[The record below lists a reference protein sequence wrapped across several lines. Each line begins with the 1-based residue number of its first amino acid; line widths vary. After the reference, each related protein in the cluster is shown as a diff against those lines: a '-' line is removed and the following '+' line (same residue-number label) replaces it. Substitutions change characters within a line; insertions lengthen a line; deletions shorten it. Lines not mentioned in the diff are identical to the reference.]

1 MTKPEPTGLLHDD
14 ANLRHREDRA
24 DQGERFLNGRV
35 VGMPEAAHRTW
46 GFRLRAGTSVVH
58 LVTRPPHLRMRSLQR
73 VDTRDVSS
81 LSDDDDSGASDVGD
95 TEDRSDCGSDDG
107 GEEDEDPAE
116 EDTEKPLKFFDGTLE
131 QYMNRP
137 CNIVHN
143 LRQASAFQATDWE
156 ALTYPDFHRRFRVVN
171 VKKVSKSDM
180 EHKRVMPCTMRGQP
194 VDQPEFVTVPRFTR
208 QPDTPA
214 PVSYDFL
221 LPHKHG
227 ESYWYQT
234 RLLRWPFR
242 NSEPAELLSPGNVQ
256 RTLRAE
262 CELRG
267 LYPEAQAYLRANDLR
282 PLQGLRAAVY
292 ADAHRRHYCE
302 QSIVEMLY
310 DLAVHE
316 GDIECDDATAT
327 VEDEDEQ
334 RLQEEMQREFDN
346 EPLAFAPTFIHKS
359 TTLPGGEVREHVYW
373 HEPGQPK
380 PHRLKAGQLNAFE
393 KLKHAGDVELR
404 VFLSGEG
411 GMGKT
416 TLVKLLVQYW
426 RSCGK
431 KVLLC
436 ASTAKAARLING
448 HTAHH
453 AFRLR
458 SSDGGF
464 VEANLSH
471 DQQSRHWAWLRTRD
485 IIVIDEISMLSA
497 GALHGIDA
505 ALNFVM
511 RTDLTFDHSVR
522 STHFGGKSLVACVA
536 PLFLTPS
543 LWSPYRLPLTW
554 ALVSCGTQCGRPLP
568 TASGGEDVAHRCAR
582 LPFHAVAELPLPR
595 AHRALPSGRDGG
607 GVREHAVAPASR
619 AQPSHQGRR
628 QDAEVASV
636 PHGPPVLYLRPV
648 PGRDAR
654 AHAQA
659 SRRGRGPS
667 RGLQRDLQGAHALPA
682 DRRRDRDRRDEGKS
696 GAAQRRPH

>member
-1 MTKPEPTGLLHDD
+1 MNGFTFRYVTKPEPTGLLHDD

-58 LVTRPPHLRMRSLQR
+58 LATRPPYLRMRSLQR
-73 VDTRDVSS
+73 VDTRDVSA
-81 LSDDDDSGASDVGD
+81 LAGLDGDDDSGSDAAD
-95 TEDRSDCGSDDG
+95 ADDRSDGGSDDG
-107 GEEDEDPAE
+107 DDVDEHSMCDDEPA
-116 EDTEKPLKFFDGTLE
+116 DDGTEKALKFYDGTLE

-137 CNIVHN
+137 CNISHN
-143 LRQASAFQATDWE
+143 LRQASAFQRTDWE
-156 ALTYPDFHRRFRVVN
+156 ALTYPDFHRCFRVVN
-171 VKKVSKSDM
+171 IKKVSKADM
-180 EHKRVMPCTMRGQP
+180 EHKRVMPCTVHGQP
-194 VDQPEFVTVPRFTR
+194 VDQPEYVTVPRFTR

-227 ESYWYQT
+227 ELYWYQT

-242 NSEPAELLSPGNVQ
+242 HAEPAELLSAENVKA
-256 RTLRAE
+256 TMRAE

-267 LYPEAQAYLRANDLR
+267 LYRDAQAYLREKGLS
-282 PLQGLRAAVY
+282 PLQGLRAVVY
-292 ADAHRRHYCE
+292 ADAHRRQYCE
-302 QSIVEMLY
+302 QSILEMLY
-310 DLAVHE
+310 DLAEHE
-316 GDIECDDATAT
+316 CAIECDDATAT

-346 EPLAFAPTFIHKS
+346 EPLAFAPDFTRKS
-359 TTLPGGEVREHVYW
+359 TTLPGGEVREYVYW

-393 KLKHAGDVELR
+393 KLKHAGDVEMR

-416 TLVKLLVQYW
+416 TLVKLLVQQW

-464 VEANLSH
+464 IESNLSH
-471 DQQSRHWAWLRTRD
+471 DQQGRHWAWLRTRD
-485 IIVIDEISMLSA
+485 IIVIDEISMLGA

-511 RTDLTFDHSVR
+511 RTDLAFDNGVR

-536 PLFLTPS
+536 PLHSTLAAVAVNT
-543 LWSPYRLPLTW
+543 RLPRSH
-554 ALVSCGTQCGRPLP
+554 V
-568 TASGGEDVAHRCAR
+568 CAR
-582 LPFHAVAELPLPR
+582 PFRHTEWAT
-595 AHRALPSGRDGG
+595 S
-607 GVREHAVAPASR
+607 S
-619 AQPSHQGRR
+619 SC
-628 QDAEVASV
+628 
-636 PHGPPVLYLRPV
+636 
-648 PGRDAR
+648 
-654 AHAQA
+654 
-659 SRRGRGPS
+659 
-667 RGLQRDLQGAHALPA
+667 QRW
-682 DRRRDRDRRDEGKS
+682 RRRR
-696 GAAQRRPH
+696 A

>member
-1 MTKPEPTGLLHDD
+1 
-14 ANLRHREDRA
+14 
-24 DQGERFLNGRV
+24 
-35 VGMPEAAHRTW
+35 
-46 GFRLRAGTSVVH
+46 
-58 LVTRPPHLRMRSLQR
+58 MRSLQR

-81 LSDDDDSGASDVGD
+81 LSDDDVSGASDVGD

-107 GEEDEDPAE
+107 EEDDEEPAE

-171 VKKVSKSDM
+171 IKKVSKSDM

-536 PLFLTPS
+536 PLFLRTGATGGS
-543 LWSPYRLPLTW
+543 EAASEAARQVQ
-554 ALVSCGTQCGRPLP
+554 AL
-568 TASGGEDVAHRCAR
+568 
-582 LPFHAVAELPLPR
+582 
-595 AHRALPSGRDGG
+595 HRAAVSIRNV
-607 GVREHAVAPASR
+607 GVRK
-619 AQPSHQGRR
+619 Q
-628 QDAEVASV
+628 
-636 PHGPPVLYLRPV
+636 HGPVALRCEKHK
-648 PGRDAR
+648 R
-654 AHAQA
+654 
-659 SRRGRGPS
+659 
-667 RGLQRDLQGAHALPA
+667 
-682 DRRRDRDRRDEGKS
+682 
-696 GAAQRRPH
+696 